1 MPSNYKRQSQQQSW
15 CAVSMQNAINAVRH
29 KNVNFSQAAKLF
41 NIPRTTLKRRVNN
54 INIDATG
61 TYLL

>member
-1 MPSNYKRQSQQQSW
+1 
-15 CAVSMQNAINAVRH
+15 MQKTINVVKH

-54 INIDATG
+54 INIDATEVP
-61 TYLL
+61 TFYNILNIQLVKYL